1 MEKEF
6 IQKGDK
12 LLELLDKRNQLNKQI
27 RKLREELRN
36 NKKGRKEKEI

>member
-36 NKKGRKEKEI
+36 NKKTRKEKEI